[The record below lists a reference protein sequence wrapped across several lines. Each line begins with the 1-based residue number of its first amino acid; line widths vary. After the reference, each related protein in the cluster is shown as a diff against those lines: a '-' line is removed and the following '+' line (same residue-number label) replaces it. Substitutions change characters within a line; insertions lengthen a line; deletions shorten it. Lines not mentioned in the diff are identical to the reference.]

1 MQQRQLRMKS
11 MMSSD
16 QDWKLL
22 HNALTQNT
30 YDIGIRAFEELTAEY
45 SNLRAGIVETDE
57 RAIQISNFVIIFTG
71 ALAGF
76 ATSQLFFA
84 SQSQADYLVKTTL
97 FIFMEIFAFI
107 GLAQLIDRFAWT
119 FVITSY
125 IKTFIEP
132 QTRNIKWETRL
143 KIYREDDKKA
153 LKGKEPGFFIYQRLT
168 FFIIIITDYFAAS
181 TYFWH
186 SNTLSSQI
194 RAIFIFI
201 GFLLTVVAYVI
212 MWRKVNK
219 LNSDNTKWYDKRW
232 ESVKQRE
239 L

>member
-1 MQQRQLRMKS
+1 MKS

-97 FIFMEIFAFI
+97 FIFMET
-107 GLAQLIDRFAWT
+107 GLSLNDKCTYAILSARMCGCFNSA
-119 FVITSY
+119 
-125 IKTFIEP
+125 IK
-132 QTRNIKWETRL
+132 
-143 KIYREDDKKA
+143 
-153 LKGKEPGFFIYQRLT
+153 
-168 FFIIIITDYFAAS
+168 
-181 TYFWH
+181 
-186 SNTLSSQI
+186 
-194 RAIFIFI
+194 
-201 GFLLTVVAYVI
+201 
-212 MWRKVNK
+212 
-219 LNSDNTKWYDKRW
+219 
-232 ESVKQRE
+232 
-239 L
+239 